1 MLAENVLV
9 SISVVGLS
17 VRLHVVG
24 KLDLQNGQ
32 NRLTHH
38 QLPEGVS
45 TAAIADGRMRKIA
58 AARYCLTFLSTSRI
72 GTTALPSLAFH
83 YPFSTHF
90 KMPPSGSTRRR
101 SPRLHSS
108 LPTATAATSGKRKQ
122 STTSMSATAAGAA
135 ETRAKRRQSTT
146 SMSAKGSSSSTSSSD
161 GANAPLLDLGKLVEG
176 VVVKRPSSSIRSP
189 YVADCR
195 LADAD
200 PDTPFALAHAPALDV
215 GGLCAPSS
223 TVLMKERPPGGKTS
237 HSIELVIAAGPNGNE
252 DEDVL
257 VGAHPQLGEKLA
269 EEVLRRGLLSEEI
282 GFDAATETLPSSPK
296 KKTKKSAAKSPQ
308 KKKDDDDDDKLAPG
322 TYLKKQVT
330 YGDSRVD
337 FELTNMEEDEASSVK
352 ALIEVKNI
360 VCSDYFTA
368 HAPEKMNPNHCVI
381 ISPEEVEAQYK
392 RTAIFPWG
400 RLGQEFEGR
409 KVVSARA
416 IKHMRNLADM
426 GKKDSTIQPVIM
438 FVVNRSDCQSVR
450 ACHEQCPVFAE
461 ELTEAKKNGVKIVAF
476 RVKWSKDGKAFFD
489 GVVPVEV

>member
-1 MLAENVLV
+1 
-9 SISVVGLS
+9 
-17 VRLHVVG
+17 
-24 KLDLQNGQ
+24 
-32 NRLTHH
+32 
-38 QLPEGVS
+38 
-45 TAAIADGRMRKIA
+45 MRKIA

-72 GTTALPSLAFH
+72 GTAAFSSLAFH
-83 YPFSTHF
+83 SL

-101 SPRLHSS
+101 SPRLQSFES
-108 LPTATAATSGKRKQ
+108 TLPTATAAAAASSGKRKQ
-122 STTSMSATAAGAA
+122 STA
-135 ETRAKRRQSTT
+135 TT
-146 SMSAKGSSSSTSSSD
+146 SAKSSASSTSSTD
-161 GANAPLLDLGKLVEG
+161 GATAPLLDLGKLVEG
-176 VVVKRPSSSIRSP
+176 EVLKRPSSIIRSP

-195 LADAD
+195 LVDAE
-200 PDTPFALAHAPALDV
+200 PDAPFALAHAPALDV

-252 DEDVL
+252 DEDDVL

-308 KKKDDDDDDKLAPG
+308 KKKDDDDDKLAPG

-337 FELTNMEEDEASSVK
+337 FELTKMEEEEASSAK

-360 VCSDYFTA
+360 VCSDYFSG

-381 ISPEEVEAQYK
+381 ISPEEVETQYK

-438 FVVNRSDCQSVR
+438 FVVNRSDCESVR

-461 ELTEAKKNGVKIVAF
+461 ELTKAKKNGVKIVAF
-476 RVKWSKDGKAFFD
+476 RVKWSRDGKAYFD
-489 GVVPVEV
+489 GVVPVEA

>member
-1 MLAENVLV
+1 ML
-9 SISVVGLS
+9 
-17 VRLHVVG
+17 
-24 KLDLQNGQ
+24 
-32 NRLTHH
+32 
-38 QLPEGVS
+38 
-45 TAAIADGRMRKIA
+45 
-58 AARYCLTFLSTSRI
+58 
-72 GTTALPSLAFH
+72 
-83 YPFSTHF
+83 
-90 KMPPSGSTRRR
+90 PSGSTRRR

-108 LPTATAATSGKRKQ
+108 QSTLPT
-122 STTSMSATAAGAA
+122 ATAAGAA
-135 ETRAKRRQSTT
+135 ETRAKRKQSTVST
-146 SMSAKGSSSSTSSSD
+146 SAKGSTSSTSSSD

-176 VVVKRPSSSIRSP
+176 VVVKRPSSTIRSP

-195 LADAD
+195 LADAE
-200 PDTPFALAHAPALDV
+200 PDAAFALAHAPALDV

-296 KKTKKSAAKSPQ
+296 KKTKKSATKSPQ

-461 ELTEAKKNGVKIVAF
+461 ELTRAKKNGVKIVAF

-489 GVVPVEV
+489 GVVPVEA